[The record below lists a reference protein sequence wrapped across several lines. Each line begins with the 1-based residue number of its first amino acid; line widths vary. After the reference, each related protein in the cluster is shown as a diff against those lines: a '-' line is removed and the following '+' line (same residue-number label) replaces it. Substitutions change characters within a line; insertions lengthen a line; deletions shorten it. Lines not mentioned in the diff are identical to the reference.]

1 MRLPIR
7 RRALAGLGLA
17 LAATAAGCGERRD
30 ISDVAAN
37 LPPFDEL
44 RGMNIVELRSGQV
57 RAMRRFIA
65 RAPREGYRER
75 VGDWD
80 VVYAVPGFDGS
91 GDESWPREDV
101 QVLEVEATRQ
111 AASDA
116 AAMRAFR
123 ETAVKVRNET
133 GTPPLCLSVQGPGFA
148 WRVAEFDRGGDWRL
162 ALAYAPSLRLPNG
175 DMRAAR
181 QSVAVR
187 RFTLRD
193 RYPQDGQPNPDSLPT
208 WKDEPEECKFP

>member
-1 MRLPIR
+1 MQ
-7 RRALAGLGLA
+7 RRALAGLPLA
-17 LAATAAGCGERRD
+17 LAAAVVGCGERRD

-44 RGMNIVELRSGQV
+44 RGLNIAELRSGHV
-57 RAMRRFIA
+57 RALRRFIV
-65 RAPREGYRER
+65 RAPLEGYRER

-80 VVYAVPGFDGS
+80 VVYTVPGFDGS

-111 AASDA
+111 LDA
-116 AAMRAFR
+116 DSSAQRAWR
-123 ETAVKVRNET
+123 ETATKLRNET
-133 GTPPLCLSVQGPGFA
+133 GATPHCFAVDGPRFA
-148 WRVAEFDRGGDWRL
+148 LKVVEFDRGGDWRL
-162 ALAYAPSLRLPNG
+162 AVAYAPSVRLPNR
-175 DMRAAR
+175 DAPFAR

-187 RFTLRD
+187 RFSLRD
-193 RYPQDGQPNPDSLPT
+193 RYLQDGQPNPDSVPT